1 VWLPLRRV
9 AELEPLTPQRE
20 AALRARGAD
29 DATIAE
35 IANAELWKNN
45 LYVVTVTRHA
55 LGFVTELSIRR
66 VDRTH
71 ITDWRH
77 KQRIKNEIAGEE
89 VEAMELYPAMSR
101 LMDTANQAYL
111 WATPCPPTWSTPT
124 RPPRSGR
131 CNVPYPP
138 TGRNDHTGGEKHDRP
153 FADRH
158 VRGHRHPAQGQRPV
172 PHPRP

>member
-1 VWLPLRRV
+1 MSRRRAPSRQPGEVWLPLRRV

-111 WATPCPPTWSTPT
+111 WCLPPGVQFPLGYTLPT
-124 RPPRSGR
+124 
-131 CNVPYPP
+131 NLV
-138 TGRNDHTGGEKHDRP
+138 D
-153 FADRH
+153 ADEA
-158 VRGHRHPAQGQRPV
+158 AQVGAVQRPL
-172 PHPRP
+172 PTDWKQ